1 MNKTRL
7 KYQTDTGIRA
17 EIITHQ
23 IQNLRFDRLSPGIYE
38 YIHWLEDQVPGPII
52 KTHVL
57 DEKK

>member
-7 KYQTDTGIRA
+7 KYQFDTGIRA
-17 EIITHQ
+17 ESLSNE
-23 IQNLRFDRLSPGIYE
+23 IQQTKYNYGFLYD
-38 YIHWLEDQVPGPII
+38 YIHWLEEQIPGPII